1 MAEFSQGFKIN
12 VNRLNAEESAIVL
25 LEIDHPLISDTIR
38 LVRDNKSVV
47 SNGETYNA
55 MAFDFKRQ
63 SDVQG
68 EVPKVTLQI
77 QNVGRSLVKWIDQSG
92 GGKDAEITALLIRR
106 SSPDLVE
113 ERIKLQVE
121 RITINSTLVVLN
133 LVVQNN
139 LIRRGIKYIYNIQR
153 APGLF

>member
-1 MAEFSQGFKIN
+1 MPDFSQGFKIN
-12 VNRLNAEESAIVL
+12 VNRLNAEESALVL

-38 LVRDNKSVV
+38 LVRDNKDLI
-47 SNGETYNA
+47 SNGENYHA
-55 MAFDFKRQ
+55 MSFDFKRQ
-63 SDVQG
+63 DDVQG

-92 GGKDAEITALLIRR
+92 GGKDAEISALLVRR
-106 SSPDLVE
+106 STPNLVE
-113 ERIKLQVE
+113 ERIKLQIE
-121 RITINSTLVVLN
+121 RITVSSLTISLN

-139 LIRRGIKYIYNIQR
+139 LIRRGIKYLYNIQR

>member
-1 MAEFSQGFKIN
+1 MANFSNNFKIN
-12 VNRLNAEESAIVL
+12 VNRLNAQESVIVL
-25 LEIDHPLISDTIR
+25 LEIDHPLIPETIR
-38 LVRDNKSVV
+38 LVRDNCDVV

-63 SDVQG
+63 DDVQG
-68 EVPKVTLQI
+68 EVPKVTLQV
-77 QNVGRSLVKWIDQSG
+77 QNIGRSLVKWIDQSG

-106 SSPDLVE
+106 SSPNLIE
-113 ERIKLQVE
+113 ERIKLQIE
-121 RITINSTLVVLN
+121 RISITNTVINFS

-139 LIRRGIKYIYNIQR
+139 LVRRGIKYIYSVNR